1 MARKRGVQPS
11 FSRRGFT
18 SAPALGMKMMV
29 TVMKVMMVMVMTT
42 TLEELRS
49 PQCCGRWRGCNAALS
64 VACNQPPGNLH
75 NNHDDDV
82 DDEQIAHLKPSSSCN
97 KSSNGIN

>member
-1 MARKRGVQPS
+1 
-11 FSRRGFT
+11 
-18 SAPALGMKMMV
+18 MMVKV
-29 TVMKVMMVMVMTT
+29 TVMKVMMVMVVTT

-64 VACNQPPGNLH
+64 VARNQPPGN
-75 NNHDDDV
+75 NHDDDDV
-82 DDEQIAHLKPSSSCN
+82 DDEQIAHLKPSTSCD